1 MKAKISRLRKIGG
14 SVNSI
19 RGGGN
24 SGALSNREIF
34 LEGKDTHVFSSKVM
48 SRSRGQKKGVIP
60 EVWLKGREEIS
71 RCLRIEGR
79 LNERGRWAVT
89 RATRSNGTGALGR
102 VDDALGRNESNGGFY
117 FDIFITRR
125 GCFFFI
131 LFSSQK

>member
-48 SRSRGQKKGVIP
+48 SRSRGAKEGCYSGGLV
-60 EVWLKGREEIS
+60 ESEREEIS

-117 FDIFITRR
+117 FGIFITRR
-125 GCFFFI
+125 GCFFI
-131 LFSSQK
+131 SFSSQK